1 MSANPIKVDL
11 EHDRL
16 SGELSQTPLFAIL
29 RRIQRAGMT
38 GTLELARNGQ
48 QRWLSFEDGELR
60 AARSS
65 REDHR
70 IGRSLVLW
78 GYLSE
83 HDLERAL
90 IKQKTSKSRLDQI
103 LVERGL
109 VARSVLDV
117 EARRLMEQIVTSALS
132 WPDGSFQFRMGKH
145 ASDDDISFSL
155 SVTEMIIEGIRRIP
169 ESQKFL
175 ELLGDPAKL
184 PTAAAPETWGLD
196 ATRLPVEANF
206 LLSRMDG
213 KTSVRELL
221 SLAPSSRLEA
231 AKILYTLVYCGFVDL
246 KAAPAAAAETRAEAS
261 PEADEPR
268 VGHRALVHG
277 TYRRIDW
284 LSHYDLL
291 GVKSDASGSE
301 IDAAYARLSKLFD
314 PALRRRSDLANCGRE
329 LTVLSHRLEEAYE
342 TLSQVA
348 TREAY
353 DRTIRKGEALLI
365 EGMHESPLAPPER
378 QSREKIRR
386 WTASRNYK
394 RAQELIEQKDYYPA
408 IQMLEEAV
416 QFAPDNPDY
425 RLLLGQAKL
434 KNRWWREE
442 GIEELQEAARLDPT
456 CAAAQAAL
464 AEAYLE
470 QGNLDTALTCA
481 RTALNVAPLGD
492 KDPYRELE
500 LRVEDSLHSA
510 QAHAP
515 AMGKLLRSVSP
526 AVFGSAPASPARDRA
541 C

>member
-1 MSANPIKVDL
+1 MSAVL
-11 EHDRL
+11 ARVATEHDKL
-16 SGELSQTPLFAIL
+16 SGELSKTPLFAIL
-29 RRIQRAGMT
+29 RRIQKARMT

-65 REDHR
+65 REEHR

-83 HDLERAL
+83 YDLERAL
-90 IKQKTSKSRLDQI
+90 VRQQTSRTRLDQI

-117 EARRLMEQIVTSALS
+117 EARRLMEQIVSSALS
-132 WPDGSFQFRMGKH
+132 WPDGSFRFHIGKH
-145 ASDDDISFSL
+145 SNVEDISFSL

-175 ELLGDPAKL
+175 ELLGDAGKQPVA
-184 PTAAAPETWGLD
+184 TDAGTWGLD
-196 ATRLPVEANF
+196 ATKLPVEANF

-213 KTSVRELL
+213 ETSVRELL

-246 KAAPAAAAETRAEAS
+246 KPAPAVLSAVPVAAPDAL
-261 PEADEPR
+261 EPR
-268 VGHRALVHG
+268 VGHRALIHG

-291 GVKSDASGSE
+291 GVKSDAAAEE
-301 IDAAYARLSKLFD
+301 IDAAYTRLSTLFD
-314 PALRRRSDLANCGRE
+314 PELRRRPDLANCGRE
-329 LTVLSHRLEEAYE
+329 LTVLSQRLREAHE
-342 TLSQVA
+342 TLSRPESRA
-348 TREAY
+348 AY
-353 DRTIRKGEALLI
+353 DLTIRKAEALLV
-365 EGMHESPLAPPER
+365 EGSSETPLAAPER
-378 QSREKIRR
+378 RTREKVRR
-386 WTASRNYK
+386 WTASCNFR
-394 RAQELIEQKDYYPA
+394 RAQELIEEKDFYPA

-416 QFAPDNPDY
+416 QFEPDNPDY

-442 GIEELQEAARLDPT
+442 GIEQLEEAARLDPS
-456 CAAAQAAL
+456 CAEAQATL

-470 QGNLDTALTCA
+470 QGDAEMALTCA
-481 RTALNVAPLGD
+481 RTALNVAPPEE
-492 KDPYRELE
+492 KDAYRELE
-500 LRVEDSLHSA
+500 NRVERQISGGDAPPPLVAVPTPSVATVSSL
-510 QAHAP
+510 
-515 AMGKLLRSVSP
+515 
-526 AVFGSAPASPARDRA
+526 
-541 C
+541 